1 MRVVYQVNTK
11 CESHPSSQM
20 VREGSEILKVADQSC
35 SRRVV
40 IMNPAIEAI
49 VRNIVPDQ
57 LVEHSLVNELSE
69 NPSAAAEEWFTTHL
83 LGSSASSLR
92 FARRVARFDAVAR
105 IKSKLDEVESL
116 YLQELMATHDAVEG
130 LQAFVEKRTV
140 NWEHR

>member
-1 MRVVYQVNTK
+1 LFV
-11 CESHPSSQM
+11 HPDAKLGQPEIKLGVFAPAASCLLPERIGSSAATDLLWSG
-20 VREGSEILKVADQSC
+20 RSIDG
-35 SRRVV
+35 
-40 IMNPAIEAI
+40 NEAYRI
-49 VRNIVPDQ
+49 G
-57 LVEHSLVNELSE
+57 LVNALSE

-92 FARRVARFDAVAR
+92 FARRAARFDAVAR